1 MRWHVFVRRCA
12 AFLGFVFVL
21 TDAAGADVV
30 TEWNSEAL
38 RAVKAGNSP
47 PPMAARNLAMVQAA
61 VFDAVNATDP
71 KYHAYHSTV
80 APQPG
85 ASAEAAAV
93 EAAFH
98 VLGSL
103 YPQQLTTFAAKYG
116 QSLDAIP
123 DSVAKQQ
130 GRALGQAV
138 AQQIIDWRSNDGST
152 ATVVYTP
159 GTLPGQWRPTPPAN
173 ANPLYPHWPN
183 LVPFAITSG
192 SQFRPIGPPALD
204 SARYA
209 QDYDQVMQFGAKNS
223 TVRTAEQT
231 EIARFWADG
240 AGTVT
245 PPGHWN
251 MIAADVAQQRGNTL
265 AENARLFALVNIAMA
280 DAGIVSWDAK
290 YQYNFW
296 RPITA
301 IREGGADGNDA
312 TMGDAAWEPLLVTPP
327 FPENTSGHS
336 TFSGAA
342 STVLAG
348 LYGDDFAFTTDSDGL
363 PGVTRSFLSFSDAA
377 DEAGMSRIYGGIHF
391 GFSNEQGL
399 ASGRQLGEFV
409 FANYLTAVPEPGT
422 VALLGGTML
431 ALFARR
437 TRRRSPFATL
447 RSA

>member
-1 MRWHVFVRRCA
+1 MRGHAFARRCA
-12 AFLGFVFVL
+12 VSVGIVL
-21 TDAAGADVV
+21 VGSGVTHADVV
-30 TEWNSEAL
+30 TEWNLEAL
-38 RAVKAGNSP
+38 KAVKGANTP

-71 KYHAYHSTV
+71 KYHSYHTTV
-80 APQPG
+80 TPQAG

-93 EAAFH
+93 EAAFR

-103 YPQQLTTFAAKYG
+103 YPQQLTAFAAKYG

-123 DSVAKQQ
+123 DSPAKQQ

-138 AQQIIDWRSNDGST
+138 ATQMIDWRSNDGSA

-159 GTLPGQWRPTPPAN
+159 GLQPGQWRSTPPAN
-173 ANPLYPHWPN
+173 AAPLYPHWPN
-183 LVPFAITSG
+183 LAPFAITSG
-192 SQFRPIGPPALD
+192 SQFRPVGPPALD

-209 QDYDQVMQFGAKNS
+209 QDYDQVKSVGAKNS
-223 TVRTAEQT
+223 TVRTPEQT
-231 EIARFWADG
+231 QIAQFWADG

-290 YQYNFW
+290 YSYNFW

-301 IREGGADGNDA
+301 VREGDADGNDA
-312 TMGDAAWEPLLVTPP
+312 TVGDATWEPLLVTPP

-348 LYGDDFAFTTDSDGL
+348 LYGDALNFTTDSDAL
-363 PGVTRSFLSFSDAA
+363 PGVLRSFASFSDAA
-377 DEAGMSRIYGGIHF
+377 DEAGISRIYGGIHYE
-391 GFSNEQGL
+391 FSNEQGL
-399 ASGRQLGEFV
+399 ATGRQLGEFV
-409 FANYLTAVPEPGT
+409 FANYLTAVPEPGA
-422 VALLGGTML
+422 VVLAGAAML
-431 ALFARR
+431 VLF
-437 TRRRSPFATL
+437 TRRRPVA
-447 RSA
+447 

>member
-1 MRWHVFVRRCA
+1 MNWQAAALTCA
-12 AFLGFVFVL
+12 ISLGF
-21 TDAAGADVV
+21 AGAGAARGDVI
-30 TEWNSEAL
+30 TEWNLQAL
-38 RAVKAGNSP
+38 NAVKAANTP

-61 VFDAVNATDP
+61 VYDAVNAVDRAYQS
-71 KYHAYHSTV
+71 YHANV

-93 EAAFH
+93 EAAFR

-103 YPQQLTTFAAKYG
+103 YPQQLTAFAAKYG

-123 DSVAKQQ
+123 DSPAKQQ
-130 GRALGQAV
+130 GRDLGQAV
-138 AQQIIDWRSNDGST
+138 AQQIIDWRSGDGST
-152 ATVVYTP
+152 ATVVYSP
-159 GTLPGQWRPTPPAN
+159 GTQPGQWRPTPAAN
-173 ANPLYPHWPN
+173 APALYPHWPN
-183 LVPFAITSG
+183 LVPFAMTG
-192 SQFRPIGPPALD
+192 GNQFRPAGPPALD
-204 SARYA
+204 SVRYA
-209 QDYDQVMQFGAKNS
+209 QDYDQVKALGAKTS
-223 TVRTAEQT
+223 AVRTAEQT

-290 YQYNFW
+290 YHYNLW

-301 IREGGADGNDA
+301 IREGDGDGNDA
-312 TMGDAAWEPLLVTPP
+312 TAGDATWEPLLATPP
-327 FPENTSGHS
+327 FPECTSGHS

-342 STVLAG
+342 ATILAS

-377 DEAGMSRIYGGIHF
+377 DEAGISRIYGGIHF
-391 GFSNEQGL
+391 QFSNEQGL
-399 ASGRQLGEFV
+399 ATGRALGEYV
-409 FANYLTAVPEPGT
+409 AGNYLTVVPEPTGIFT
-422 VALLGGTML
+422 MIVLAAAL
-431 ALFARR
+431 
-437 TRRRSPFATL
+437 TRRRSRPASPTT
-447 RSA
+447 SVPVPV